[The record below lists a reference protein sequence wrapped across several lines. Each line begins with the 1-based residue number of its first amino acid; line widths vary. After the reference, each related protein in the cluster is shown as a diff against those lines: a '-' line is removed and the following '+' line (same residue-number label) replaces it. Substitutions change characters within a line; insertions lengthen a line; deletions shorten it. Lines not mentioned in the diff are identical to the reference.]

1 MTALISLPAYPA
13 CNLRQTHLHLAKG
26 GRRQK
31 HPELYCERSY
41 HVPCQAGWRNWA
53 GYVRDYLWPFLIKKL
68 SERLLCS
75 CWGRQPAQCCRAR
88 VLMLGLFHF
97 PFVFLRHCAPMCPC
111 TSASWAVFFFVP
123 CRLSCP
129 LLLPPKRGPPQL
141 LSFTSFPNWF
151 ITKTPRYRTPGVRLF
166 PSRCNDGS
174 TDLAGSLRF
183 SIGGCG

>member
-75 CWGRQPAQCCRAR
+75 CWGRQPAQRCRAR

-129 LLLPPKRGPPQL
+129 LLLPPKEDLPSCSVL
-141 LSFTSFPNWF
+141 LPFL
-151 ITKTPRYRTPGVRLF
+151 I
-166 PSRCNDGS
+166 
-174 TDLAGSLRF
+174 GSLLKPHGTVRQGYAF
-183 SIGGCG
+183 FHLDATMGQPTSLGR